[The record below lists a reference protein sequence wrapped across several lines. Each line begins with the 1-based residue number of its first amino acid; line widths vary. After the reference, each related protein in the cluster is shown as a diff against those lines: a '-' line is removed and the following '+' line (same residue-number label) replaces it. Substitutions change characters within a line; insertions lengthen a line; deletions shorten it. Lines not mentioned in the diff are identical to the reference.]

1 MHYIIHSEGVLR
13 EKGWTQFLSEK
24 QGERD
29 EEENKER
36 CAVTYEDFC
45 HIAEKM
51 IENLPPKL
59 FEQLNGG
66 VNVVRQKKE
75 DGEYVL
81 MGEYVE
87 DPIMGN
93 TVYLYYGTFAE
104 ELKGARRSEWIEEI
118 EETLLHELRHHVESL
133 AGVDY
138 LSFEEM
144 QDL

>member
-1 MHYIIHSEGVLR
+1 MTY
-13 EKGWTQFLSEK
+13 
-24 QGERD
+24 D
-29 EEENKER
+29 E
-36 CAVTYEDFC
+36 FC
-45 HIAEKM
+45 QIAEKM

-59 FEQLNGG
+59 FEKLNGG
-66 VNVVRQKKE
+66 VNVVRRKKE

-104 ELKGARRSEWIEEI
+104 ELKGAKHSEWVEEI
-118 EETLLHELRHHVESL
+118 EETLLHELRHHIESL

>member
-1 MHYIIHSEGVLR
+1 M
-13 EKGWTQFLSEK
+13 K
-24 QGERD
+24 
-29 EEENKER
+29 NKER
-36 CAVTYEDFC
+36 DTVTYDEFC
-45 HIAEKM
+45 QIAEKM

-59 FEQLNGG
+59 FEKLNGG
-66 VNVVRQKKE
+66 VNVVRRKKE
-75 DGEYVL
+75 DGEYIL

-104 ELKGARRSEWIEEI
+104 ELKGAKRSEWVEEI
-118 EETLLHELRHHVESL
+118 EETLLHELRHHIESL